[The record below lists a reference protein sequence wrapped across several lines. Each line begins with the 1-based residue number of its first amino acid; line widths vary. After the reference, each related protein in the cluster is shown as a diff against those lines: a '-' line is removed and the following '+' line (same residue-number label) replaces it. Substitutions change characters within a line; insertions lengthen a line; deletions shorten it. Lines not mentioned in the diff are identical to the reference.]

1 MPTYVVSCASTALT
15 ASNTQSLVL
24 INPAT
29 IAFKV
34 TEMSVSFDGAAAA
47 TAAEVQLYRTV
58 TLGTP
63 AGSGPTSGT
72 KSSNPGAT
80 TAQSTALTA
89 LTTEPTSVEILRRW
103 FVSPASGLL
112 LLQFPLGREPA
123 AAGTGS
129 QIGMRVITPSGVT
142 PHAVGYL
149 EFEE

>member
-1 MPTYVVSCASTALT
+1 MSTYVVSCASTALS
-15 ASNTQSLVL
+15 ASTTQSVVL

-29 IAFKV
+29 IAYKI
-34 TEMSVSFDGAAAA
+34 TELSISFDGAAAA
-47 TAAEVQLYRTV
+47 TAVEVDLYRTTTV
-58 TLGTP
+58 GSP
-63 AGSGPTSGT
+63 AGSSTTPIKVGSP
-72 KSSNPGAT
+72 NAT

-89 LTTEPTSVEILRRW
+89 LTVEPTAVEILRRW

-112 LLQFPLGREPA
+112 LLQHPLGREPG
-123 AAGTGS
+123 AAGAGQ

>member
-29 IAFKV
+29 IAYKI
-34 TEMSVSFDGAAAA
+34 TELSVSFDGAAAA
-47 TAAEVQLYRTV
+47 TAVEVQLYRT
-58 TLGTP
+58 TAIGSP
-63 AGSGPTSGT
+63 AGSSTTPIKVGSPS
-72 KSSNPGAT
+72 AT
-80 TAQSTALTA
+80 AAQSTALTA
-89 LTTEPTSVEILRRW
+89 LTTEPTTVEILRRW

-112 LLQFPLGREPA
+112 LLQHPLGREPG
-123 AAGTGS
+123 AAGTGQ

>member
-15 ASNTQSLVL
+15 ASNTQSLIL
-24 INPAT
+24 INPVT
-29 IAFKV
+29 IGFRV
-34 TEMSVSFDGAAAA
+34 SEMSVSFDGAAAA
-47 TAAEVQLYRTV
+47 VAAEVQLYRTV

-63 AGSGPTSGT
+63 AGSSTTPI
-72 KSSNPGAT
+72 KVSNPGAT

-129 QIGMRVITPSGVT
+129 QIGLRVLTPSGVT
-142 PHAVGYL
+142 PHAVGYIEL
-149 EFEE
+149 DE